1 MNGDAGIQTAVTT
14 ATATATTA
22 TTQTTITPTATT
34 TDTTD
39 TTNTNDTTD
48 TTTTTE
54 SDNITGVKVGLEI
67 HQQLATGKKLF
78 CSCAPLEPDSYTT
91 SFERRLRPS
100 SGEMGKHDAA
110 AIFEGTKAKTI
121 KYYANYNSSCLVE
134 QDEEPPHELDVD
146 AKKIALLIASALNS
160 RIYTELHTMRKT
172 VVDGSNTAG
181 FQRTIL
187 VSQGGSFSI
196 LNGKQRQT
204 IGVQS
209 ICLEEDAAKKIDTKN
224 DHNSNNHIKQDIKQD
239 IKKYGLERLGVPL
252 VEIATEPFP
261 VSDFNTVKI
270 VALTLGRILRSTR
283 MVTRGLGSIRQ
294 DVNVSI
300 ANGNGIVVEVK
311 GVQQLDQIENVV
323 KYEAQR
329 QNGLLEISKK
339 LQKCGWVHN
348 PSKDIVDVTDV
359 FRDSESKIIQKA
371 LKQEKQQQQS
381 PQQKQ
386 QDNHII
392 AVAFRGAKGIF
403 GYTPYKDVRLGK
415 EIAQLVKLF
424 GIGGI
429 FHSDELPAYGIT
441 SKDVQNVSELLNI
454 DQHNCD
460 AFFMLVAPHAKTDA
474 IINQIIHRVQQIA
487 QNGIPADT
495 RYATIDG
502 KTVFQRPRP
511 GAARMYPETDI
522 QTIPITQNEINYAKS
537 NIPKP
542 WDESIQNLQS
552 AYGINQQL
560 AEQLWDSTRLELF
573 EEIAAGISNND
584 NINNKHD
591 TDTVQNKNQ
600 TTPTFVASVLCSTI
614 TNLERQNDTDSNLL
628 SDDMIRETFGLLYKK
643 EITKESIEIIFQ
655 KIMTKK
661 SKTIADAIKSASIQN
676 ISKEELAHTINQII
690 QDNKDMIKNQ
700 GTRAAKPLMG
710 IAMKKLR
717 GKAPGQ
723 TINELVVDSIKNILD
738 K

>member
-1 MNGDAGIQTAVTT
+1 MSVDAGIQTAVTT
-14 ATATATTA
+14 TATATTTTA
-22 TTQTTITPTATT
+22 TSQTTITPTATT
-34 TDTTD
+34 TDTTSTTSNNDNNNMQLRTPTATTTD
-39 TTNTNDTTD
+39 TTDTTDTNDTTD
-48 TTTTTE
+48 TTTTAE

-224 DHNSNNHIKQDIKQD
+224 NHNGDNHIKQDIKQD

-261 VSDFNTVKI
+261 VSDFNTVRI

-359 FRDSESKIIQKA
+359 FGDSESKIIQKA
-371 LKQEKQQQQS
+371 LKQEKQQQQQQS

-403 GYTPYKDVRLGK
+403 EYTPYKDVRLGK

-441 SKDVQNVSELLNI
+441 SKDVQNVSELLDI

-460 AFFMLVAPHAKTDA
+460 AFFMLVAPRAKTDA

-487 QNGIPADT
+487 QSGIPADT

-522 QTIPITQNEINYAKS
+522 QTIPITQDEINYAKS

-542 WDESIQNLQS
+542 WDESIQNLQA

-628 SDDMIRETFGLLYKK
+628 SDDMIRETF
-643 EITKESIEIIFQ
+643 ES
-655 KIMTKK
+655 
-661 SKTIADAIKSASIQN
+661 TI
-676 ISKEELAHTINQII
+676 
-690 QDNKDMIKNQ
+690 
-700 GTRAAKPLMG
+700 
-710 IAMKKLR
+710 
-717 GKAPGQ
+717 
-723 TINELVVDSIKNILD
+723 
-738 K
+738 